1 VQTPNN
7 ETRQRILDAAEEL
20 FSKRGYAAVR
30 LRDIAGAVGMRHASL
45 YYYAPKGKQQLFV
58 EVMERNFARH
68 LEGLT
73 AAISGAGDDLRA
85 QMYAVAEWLIT
96 QPPLDFGRMQQSDM
110 REIGEEEANRLMEMG
125 YNAMRLPIV
134 AALKRARDTGTV
146 AVSDANLAAM
156 GLVNLVQSVHQLPSY
171 FGQDARLKTS
181 KQLVDMLLDG
191 WLRRS

>member
-1 VQTPNN
+1 MQTPNN

-68 LEGLT
+68 LEGLA

-110 REIGEEEANRLMEMG
+110 REIGEGVAEGGQLPVEDRDH
-125 YNAMRLPIV
+125 MRLGGVEHKIADPEIAV
-134 AALKRARDTGTV
+134 DDGRNLPLGDMRGQPFDQPLHIRVLARAG
-146 AVSDANLAAM
+146 LAP
-156 GLVNLVQSVHQLPSY
+156 LP
-171 FGQDARLKTS
+171 
-181 KQLVDMLLDG
+181 
-191 WLRRS
+191 